1 MSHGVRGREAEIRWP
16 SWFSLCW
23 QFPWLLHT
31 MVGGIMLEV
40 GGDERMKQ
48 NSGTKRNIRL
58 TLLGR
63 LTLEGSN
70 RSLLRLTLIS
80 SRGASS
86 VPSTQKREPFQN
98 ILSLQN
104 QPSQLLPQPVLFPLR
119 KAIGLAFPA
128 V

>member
-16 SWFSLCW
+16 SWF
-23 QFPWLLHT
+23 QPLLGVPLATSHHGGWHH
-31 MVGGIMLEV
+31 VGSW
-40 GGDERMKQ
+40 GDERMKQ

-86 VPSTQKREPFQN
+86 VPSTQKREPQSSG
-98 ILSLQN
+98 I
-104 QPSQLLPQPVLFPLR
+104 
-119 KAIGLAFPA
+119 
-128 V
+128 